1 MAKVEIEVQHNEAA
15 NRFEAEVSGH
25 LAVAEYIRAGEQIV
39 FTHTEVP
46 EELEGQG
53 VASQLIRTALD
64 HAREQNLEVVP
75 SCQFV
80 AAYIRR
86 HPEYQPLVAE
96 GYGA

>member
-1 MAKVEIEVQHNEAA
+1 MAKMEVEVQHNEAA
-15 NRFEAEVSGH
+15 NRFEAEVNGQ

-75 SCQFV
+75 NCQFV

-86 HPEYQPLVAE
+86 HPEYQSLVAE
-96 GYGA
+96 GY

>member
-1 MAKVEIEVQHNEAA
+1 MTKVEVEVQHNEAA
-15 NRFEAEVSGH
+15 SRFEAEVNGY

-46 EELEGQG
+46 EELEGHG

-75 SCQFV
+75 NCQFV